1 MATTKKTATPKKTTL
16 KSVSDANDMKLNAT
30 ATAVVGTEAANEKPV
45 DPNLVKKKAIYEHVS
60 VATGLRKRDVREAVD
75 SMLEYLHTCLSD
87 GKTVQMPPLGKIKA
101 VERGSGD
108 NIKTHYK
115 LMLKKTSA
123 IEKKSI

>member
-1 MATTKKTATPKKTTL
+1 MVTSKKTTTPKSTTL
-16 KSVSDANDMKLNAT
+16 KAVSDTDTTTLDVT
-30 ATAVVGTEAANEKPV
+30 ATQTSEEKPV

-87 GKTVQMPPLGKIKA
+87 GKTIQLPPLGKIKA

-115 LMLKKTSA
+115 LMLKKPNE
-123 IEKKSI
+123 IEKSSV

>member
-1 MATTKKTATPKKTTL
+1 MATSKKTTTLKKTTL
-16 KSVSDANDMKLNAT
+16 KAVSDTDAT
-30 ATAVVGTEAANEKPV
+30 ALDVEASQALAEKPD

-87 GKTVQMPPLGKIKA
+87 GKTIQLPPLGKIKA
-101 VERGSGD
+101 VERGSGE

-115 LMLKKTSA
+115 LMLKKQNDS
-123 IEKKSI
+123 ENKSV